1 MIQYLVFPNGT
12 ASTSL
17 QKDVIVNWSNVK
29 YMKIDGLELVLE
41 LNNGG
46 SIRLSMTNFGSGLD
60 AAVQV
65 METVQDLVKSNPN
78 GKVLK
83 VKPDFFKQWGMVNI
97 VYTAP
102 TDGVGI
108 DGSGVQYA
116 VPVFTGTKTITN
128 LPLGTAGQVL
138 TSGGAGVD
146 PSWTTIASGGVNGS
160 NSVYV
165 KPTGTASANGV
176 LLLAGLTD
184 AISKIVTTTVPGS
197 NITMSFYNPTGLPGQ
212 YEGFAQNPVSFSS
225 GPQYSAT
232 FDGSA
237 VLITVTSVGNQGP
250 DTFEFEITD
259 TGGSPFNIVGT
270 PDFPTPATTSTTP
283 ATLIIA
289 PGDYSIA
296 SDFILNNLVNVTSL
310 TGQADVNITT
320 SNVKIQSG
328 ANSSSNPIS
337 IVGLNLVD
345 KSIYVESN
353 LSFVSFK
360 NCTALGANSFSIEP
374 SGTGSISSRF
384 ENCIGA
390 FRSFG
395 GGVGVT
401 ASGLFIR
408 CKVASGI
415 TNGGAFG
422 GKGNTSG
429 RFEYCGGA
437 STGDSS
443 GTLFIPGNMF
453 CQEGVTCGGFFYYCI
468 GRSASFASNNT
479 GATTANFYNCV
490 GGNQSF
496 AYRNTNNSGQFYNCV
511 ANDNGNQAFGSNPQG
526 GDLASNARYVNC
538 SSDGSIAQAAAAI
551 SSRFYNCHARLSWN
565 GYSAGANG
573 LAYNCSFG
581 SGTPSQGS
589 VSSNGKYRNCLDNN
603 FALVNEG

>member
-1 MIQYLVFPNGT
+1 M
-12 ASTSL
+12 
-17 QKDVIVNWSNVK
+17 SN
-29 YMKIDGLELVLE
+29 
-41 LNNGG
+41 
-46 SIRLSMTNFGSGLD
+46 
-60 AAVQV
+60 
-65 METVQDLVKSNPN
+65 
-78 GKVLK
+78 
-83 VKPDFFKQWGMVNI
+83 
-97 VYTAP
+97 
-102 TDGVGI
+102 
-108 DGSGVQYA
+108 
-116 VPVFTGTKTITN
+116 
-128 LPLGTAGQVL
+128 
-138 TSGGAGVD
+138 
-146 PSWTTIASGGVNGS
+146 
-160 NSVYV
+160 
-165 KPTGTASANGV
+165 
-176 LLLAGLTD
+176 
-184 AISKIVTTTVPGS
+184 
-197 NITMSFYNPTGLPGQ
+197 YNPSGPPGQ
-212 YEGFAQNPVSFSS
+212 YEGFAQNPVSFSTA
-225 GPQYSAT
+225 PQYSAT

-237 VLITVTSVGNQGP
+237 ALITVTSVGNFGP
-250 DTFEFEITD
+250 ETFEFTITD
-259 TGGSPFNIVGT
+259 TSGNPITSISGT
-270 PDFPTPATTSTTP
+270 PDFPTPATTSITP
-283 ATLIIA
+283 STLIIS

-328 ANSSSNPIS
+328 ANSSSNHIS

-345 KSIYVESN
+345 KSIYVASN

-408 CKVASGI
+408 CKVASGV

-422 GKGNTSG
+422 GKGSTSG

-437 STGDSS
+437 SLDVANG
-443 GTLFIPGNMF
+443 GMFIPGNMF

-468 GRSASFASNNT
+468 GRTSSFASNNT
-479 GATTANFYNCV
+479 GATTADFYSCI

-496 AYRNTNNSGQFYNCV
+496 AYRNTNNSGQFYNCT

-526 GDLASNARYVNC
+526 GDLAPNARYVNC
-538 SSDGSIAQAAAAI
+538 ASDGAIAQAAAGN
-551 SSRFYNCHARLSWN
+551 SSKFYNCHARLSWN
-565 GYSAGANG
+565 GYSAGNNG

-581 SGTPSQGS
+581 SASSSQGS
-589 VSSNGKYRNCLDNN
+589 VSGTGKYRNCLDYN